1 MIPTPAHYCPGLADK
16 PDFELVI
23 DALHGIKRA
32 GQLLDALEIEAGL
45 GDEADPLRFFL
56 DTARD
61 ALTTLRARYGAEAAV
76 FIAQSES
83 RLGGRQ

>member
-1 MIPTPAHYCPGLADK
+1 MIAAPSMPAPADK

-23 DALHGIKRA
+23 DALRSIKLA

-45 GDEADPLRFFL
+45 GDEADPLRFHL
-56 DTARD
+56 DFARD
-61 ALTTLRARYGAEAAV
+61 ALMTLRARYGAEAAV

-83 RLGGRQ
+83 RLGINQ